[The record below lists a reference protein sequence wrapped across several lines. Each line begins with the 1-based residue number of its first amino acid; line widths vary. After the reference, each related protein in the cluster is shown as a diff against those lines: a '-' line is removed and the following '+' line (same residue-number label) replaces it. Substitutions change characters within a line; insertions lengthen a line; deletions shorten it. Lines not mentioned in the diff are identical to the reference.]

1 MSLEIVPKND
11 FDTLHGM
18 FDLFARD
25 LLPEEGPVAVATA
38 EKPPAVSDNNNSNNN
53 SAISRQK
60 DRVIQGFS
68 GVKESIRA
76 ILVSDYPFI
85 DDNIIGAMAFE
96 MIGEFSFMLES
107 TVRRSLSKYKPVLAA
122 ANHSQSD
129 PLGAGSAGGGGG
141 YTTATQAAAAAA
153 AEAIVSMNASSTEI
167 VMGPPP
173 AYYKLSIKRGLADD
187 TFFNEPLNIDMFSNE
202 RIFDILRDGSD
213 HDVIALPGLV
223 NPVPGSMPRTAQML
237 EAKFAI
243 DATFRLVH
251 VYRVSNLALVYRW
264 IGALAD
270 RLCLGCKVPARK
282 NACVAGK
289 WRCSNCESYGR
300 SVPFSLG
307 MDRWISRGGAV
318 RHAV

>member
-38 EKPPAVSDNNNSNNN
+38 EKPPAVSDNNNN

-68 GVKESIRA
+68 GVKESIRS
-76 ILVSDYPFI
+76 LMLSDYPFI

-107 TVRRSLSKYKPVLAA
+107 TIKRSMSKYMPVLAA
-122 ANHSQSD
+122 ANLSHS
-129 PLGAGSAGGGGG
+129 A
-141 YTTATQAAAAAA
+141 QAAAAAA
-153 AEAIVSMNASSTEI
+153 AAAIANMDASSTEI

-264 IGALAD
+264 LGALAD

-307 MDRWISRGGAV
+307 MDRWISSGAPL

>member
-1 MSLEIVPKND
+1 MSLEIVPKNN

-25 LLPEEGPVAVATA
+25 LLPEERPVAATA
-38 EKPPAVSDNNNSNNN
+38 IAEKSPPVCDNNN

-60 DRVIQGFS
+60 DRVIQGFI

-85 DDNIIGAMAFE
+85 DDNMIGAVALE
-96 MIGEFSFMLES
+96 IIGEFSFTLES
-107 TVRRSLSKYKPVLAA
+107 TIRRSLSKYKPVLATTTT
-122 ANHSQSD
+122 
-129 PLGAGSAGGGGG
+129 
-141 YTTATQAAAAAA
+141 TTATQAAAAAA
-153 AEAIVSMNASSTEI
+153 AAIASMDAPSASSTEI

-173 AYYKLSIKRGLADD
+173 AYYKLNIKRGLADD
-187 TFFNEPLNIDMFSNE
+187 TVFNTPLNIDMFSNE
-202 RIFDILRDGSD
+202 RIFNILRDGSD
-213 HDVIALPGLV
+213 DDVIALPGLV

-243 DATFRLVH
+243 DATFRLIH

-264 IGALAD
+264 LGALAD

-300 SVPFSLG
+300 SVSFSLG

-318 RHAV
+318 RHAL

>member
-25 LLPEEGPVAVATA
+25 LLPGEGPVAGATA
-38 EKPPAVSDNNNSNNN
+38 EKPPAVSGNNNSNNN

-68 GVKESIRA
+68 GVKESIQA
-76 ILVSDYPFI
+76 ILLSDYPFI
-85 DDNIIGAMAFE
+85 DDNMIGAVAFE
-96 MIGEFSFMLES
+96 IIGEFSFTLES

-122 ANHSQSD
+122 ANLSHSD
-129 PLGAGSAGGGGG
+129 ALGARSGGGGGG
-141 YTTATQAAAAAA
+141 YTTATQAAAAA

-187 TFFNEPLNIDMFSNE
+187 TFFNEPLNIDMFPNE

-213 HDVIALPGLV
+213 LDVIALPGLV

-264 IGALAD
+264 IGALSD

-300 SVPFSLG
+300 SVSFSEG
-307 MDRWISRGGAV
+307 MDLWISRGAV
-318 RHAV
+318 LRHAL